1 MRGPS
6 FVHLHVHT
14 EYSLLDGACRISD
27 LVKAAAHQGSGAV
40 AVTDHGNLFA
50 AIEFYQAAV
59 AAGIKPILGY
69 EAYVAPGR
77 RQDRETLPGSQDA
90 GHHLVLLAADERGY
104 RNLLRL
110 ATTAYLDG
118 FYYRPRIDK
127 QVLAEHAE
135 GLIGLSACLQ
145 GEVPRRLLAGDE
157 DGARRAVAQYREIL
171 GPENF
176 YLEVQ
181 DHAIEDE
188 RRARPML
195 VGLAREMG
203 VPLVATND
211 VHYLSVDDTRAHD
224 VLLCINTGKLLSD
237 ANRMRYREREFHL
250 KTHDEM
256 QSRFPDLPE
265 ALANT
270 VEVAG
275 RCNLGLPFGRHHAP
289 VYPVPAGE
297 TPESMLRRLCEE
309 GLERRYG
316 KATKAI
322 RDQLEHEL
330 AIIQAK
336 GFSSYFLIV
345 WDFVRYAHDRG
356 IPCAARGSGVGCL
369 VAYLLGLSSV
379 DPLRYGLL
387 FERFMDPSRNEMPDL
402 DIDICQDG
410 RQEVIRYVH
419 EKYGQENV
427 AQIITF
433 GTMAARAAVRDVGR
447 VLDMPLVEV
456 DRIAKLIPA
465 QLHMTLERALVQEPD
480 LARLV
485 ESEPKVRDLM
495 DIARR
500 LEGLA
505 RHASVHAAGVVIA
518 DAPLVGYVPLCR
530 VGDDVT
536 TQWEMHAVGRAG
548 LLKMDFLGLRTL
560 STIQRAVSLVREH
573 RGVEVDL
580 ERIDLEDA
588 EVFGLFQRGET
599 KGIFQFES
607 AGMRDLLQ
615 KIRPDKLEDLIAA
628 NALYRPGP
636 MIMIDSYLER
646 KHGRVTYDYPHPVL
660 KEVLGETYGIMAYQE
675 QVMRMA
681 NRLGGIPLERA
692 YKLIKA
698 ISKKDRDV
706 IEAERDAFLT
716 GARKHRLRPGVAEE
730 IWQLITHFGGYGF
743 NKSHSAR
750 YAQIAYQTAYLKV
763 HYPVEFMA
771 ALLTYEMAD
780 TDKVAEY
787 IDECRR
793 MGIEVA
799 PPDINE
805 SGADFTVVGDRLRF
819 GLAAVKGIGE
829 RAVEAIEVAR
839 RQVGRFRS
847 LFHFAEHVDP
857 SAVNRAVADS
867 LVKCGAF
874 DSTGARRSQLAAVSD
889 RALAAGAAAQE
900 DRRRGQMNFFGQLA
914 ADPGA
919 PGHEEQALPDIPEW
933 PEGQLL
939 KYEKDVLGFYVSSH
953 PLAEHEPVLR
963 HFSTASTA
971 DLAQYPDGTEVVLG
985 GMIGP
990 VRPLFTKKGRN
1001 AGAKMAAF
1009 DFEDLAGKTSCII
1022 FPQDYEKHQELVRKD
1037 SIVFI
1042 RGQVDRRREEPSVR
1056 VSQVFTLEEGQRAL
1070 TKAVVIRLHE
1080 VGLDDALMENLRQVL
1095 AAHPGTVPIYIELVS
1110 RTHGRTTLRA
1120 GDTLS
1125 VSADAAFQRDLDNL
1139 LGDGHVVLTANGSGH
1154 TLKV

>member
-1 MRGPS
+1 VRGPS

-14 EYSLLDGACRISD
+14 EYSLLDGACRTAD
-27 LVKAAAHQGSGAV
+27 LVKATAHQGSGAV
-40 AVTDHGNLFA
+40 AITDHGNLFG

-127 QVLAEHAE
+127 EVLAEHAE

-195 VGLAREMG
+195 VGLAREMS

-211 VHYLSVDDTRAHD
+211 VHYLSADDTRAHD

-250 KTHDEM
+250 KTHEEM
-256 QSRFPDLPE
+256 QARFPDLPE

-275 RCNLGLPFGRHHAP
+275 RCNLGLQFGRHHAP

-379 DPLRYGLL
+379 DPIRYGLL

-447 VLDMPLVEV
+447 VLDMPLAEV

-465 QLHMTLERALVQEPD
+465 QLHMTLERALQQEPA

-485 ESEPKVRDLM
+485 ESDEKVRDLM

-530 VGDDVT
+530 VGDDIT

-560 STIQRAVSLVREH
+560 STIERAVRLVREH
-573 RGVEVDL
+573 RGVEIDL
-580 ERIDLEDA
+580 ERIGLEDA
-588 EVFGLFQRGET
+588 EVFGSFQRGET

-636 MIMIDSYLER
+636 MIMIDSFLDR
-646 KHGRVTYDYPHPVL
+646 KHGRVRYDYPHPVL
-660 KEVLGETYGIMAYQE
+660 KEILEETYGIMAYQE

-698 ISKKDRDV
+698 ISKKDRNI
-706 IEAERDAFLT
+706 IEAERDAFLA
-716 GARKHRLRPGVAEE
+716 GCRKHRLRPGVAEE

-805 SGADFTVVGDRLRF
+805 SGADFTVVGDRVRF
-819 GLAAVKGIGE
+819 GLAAVKGIGH

-874 DSTGARRSQLAAVSD
+874 DSTGARRSQLAAVMD
-889 RALAAGAAAQE
+889 RALAAGTAAQE
-900 DRRRGQMNFFGQLA
+900 DRRRGQMNFFGQFQ

-919 PGHEEQALPDIPEW
+919 LGPEEQALPDIPEW

-939 KYEKDVLGFYVSSH
+939 KYEKDVLGLYVSSH

-1022 FPQDYEKHQELVRKD
+1022 FPEDYEKHQELVRKD

-1056 VSQVFTLEEGQRAL
+1056 VSRLLTLEEGQRTL
-1070 TKAVVIRLHE
+1070 TQSVVIRLHE

-1110 RTHGRTTLRA
+1110 RTHGRTILRA
-1120 GDTLS
+1120 GDDLR
-1125 VSADAAFQRDLDNL
+1125 VSADAAFQRDVANL

>member
-1 MRGPS
+1 
-6 FVHLHVHT
+6 
-14 EYSLLDGACRISD
+14 
-27 LVKAAAHQGSGAV
+27 
-40 AVTDHGNLFA
+40 NLFA

-135 GLIGLSACLQ
+135 GLIGLSACLH

-203 VPLVATND
+203 VSLVATND

-316 KATKAI
+316 KATKTI

-485 ESEPKVRDLM
+485 ESDAKVRDLM

-560 STIQRAVSLVREH
+560 STIQRAADLVREH

-580 ERIDLEDA
+580 ERIGLEDA

-706 IEAERDAFLT
+706 IEAERDAFLA

-914 ADPGA
+914 ADPGPNGAGA

-971 DLAQYPDGTEVVLG
+971 DLAQYSDGTEVVLG
-985 GMIGP
+985 GMIGT

-1070 TKAVVIRLHE
+1070 TQAVVIRLHE
-1080 VGLDDALMENLRQVL
+1080 VGLDDALMENLRRPPGPDGQRLRPHAEGL
-1095 AAHPGTVPIYIELVS
+1095 AG
-1110 RTHGRTTLRA
+1110 
-1120 GDTLS
+1120 
-1125 VSADAAFQRDLDNL
+1125 
-1139 LGDGHVVLTANGSGH
+1139 LTAPAS
-1154 TLKV
+1154 T

>member
-1 MRGPS
+1 MPHTP

-40 AVTDHGNLFA
+40 TITDHGNLFG
-50 AIEFYQAAV
+50 AIEFHKAAV

-127 QVLAEHAE
+127 EVLAEHAE

-145 GEVPRRLLAGDE
+145 GEVPRRLLAGDS

-211 VHYLSVDDTRAHD
+211 VHYLSADDTRAHD

-250 KTHDEM
+250 KTHEEM
-256 QSRFPDLPE
+256 QARFPDLPE

-309 GLERRYG
+309 GLERRYD

-345 WDFVRYAHDRG
+345 WDFVHYAHDRG

-379 DPLRYGLL
+379 DPIRYGLL

-410 RQEVIRYVH
+410 RQNVIRYVH

-447 VLDMPLVEV
+447 VLDIPLAEV

-485 ESEPKVRDLM
+485 ESDAKVRDLM

-530 VGDDVT
+530 VGDDIT
-536 TQWEMHAVGRAG
+536 TQWKMHAVGRAG

-560 STIQRAVSLVREH
+560 STIERAVRLVREH
-573 RGVEVDL
+573 RGVAVDL
-580 ERIDLEDA
+580 ERIGLEDA

-636 MIMIDSYLER
+636 MIMIDSFLER

-660 KEVLGETYGIMAYQE
+660 KELLGETYGIMAYQE

-698 ISKKDRDV
+698 ISKKNRDV
-706 IEAERDAFLT
+706 IEAEREAFLA
-716 GARKHRLRPGVAEE
+716 GCRKHRLRPGVAEE

-750 YAQIAYQTAYLKV
+750 YAQVAYQTAYLKA

-787 IDECRR
+787 FAECRR

-805 SGADFTVVGDRLRF
+805 SGADFTVVGDRVRF
-819 GLAAVKGIGE
+819 GLAAVKGIGH
-829 RAVEAIEVAR
+829 RAVEAIEAAR
-839 RQVGRFRS
+839 RAVGRFRS

-867 LVKCGAF
+867 LIKCGAF
-874 DSTGARRSQLAAVSD
+874 DSTGARRSQLAAVMD

-919 PGHEEQALPDIPEW
+919 PGSEEQALPDIPEW

-971 DLAQYPDGTEVVLG
+971 DLAQYPDGAEVVLG

-1009 DFEDLAGKTSCII
+1009 DFEDFAGKTSCII
-1022 FPQDYEKHQELVRKD
+1022 FPEDYGKHQELVRKD

-1056 VSQVFTLEEGQRAL
+1056 VSRVLTLEEGQRTL
-1070 TKAVVIRLHE
+1070 TQSVVIRLHE

-1120 GDTLS
+1120 GDDLR
-1125 VSADAAFQRDLDNL
+1125 VSADAAFQRDVANL
-1139 LGDGHVVLTANGSGH
+1139 LGEDHLVLAANGHGD
-1154 TLKV
+1154 LAKV

>member
-1 MRGPS
+1 VRGPS

-40 AVTDHGNLFA
+40 AVTDHGNLFG

-90 GHHLVLLAADERGY
+90 GYHLVLLAADERGY

-127 QVLAEHAE
+127 EVLAEHAE

-250 KTHDEM
+250 KTHEEM
-256 QSRFPDLPE
+256 QARFPDLPE

-275 RCNLGLPFGRHHAP
+275 RCNLGLQFGRHHAP
-289 VYPVPAGE
+289 VYPVPGGE

-309 GLERRYG
+309 GLERRCG

-379 DPLRYGLL
+379 DPIRYGLL

-419 EKYGQENV
+419 EKYSQENV

-480 LARLV
+480 LRRLV

-530 VGDDVT
+530 VGDDIT
-536 TQWEMHAVGRAG
+536 TQWDMHAVGRAG

-560 STIQRAVSLVREH
+560 STIERAVRLVREH
-573 RGVEVDL
+573 RGVAVDL
-580 ERIDLEDA
+580 ERLGLEDA

-636 MIMIDSYLER
+636 MIMIDSFLER
-646 KHGRVTYDYPHPVL
+646 KHGRVTYDFPHPVL
-660 KEVLGETYGIMAYQE
+660 KEILEETYGIMAYQE

-706 IEAERDAFLT
+706 IEAERDAFLA
-716 GARKHRLRPGVAEE
+716 GCRKHRLRPGVAEE

-750 YAQIAYQTAYLKV
+750 YAQIAYQTAYLKA

-780 TDKVAEY
+780 TDKVREY
-787 IDECRR
+787 FKECRR

-805 SGADFTVVGDRLRF
+805 SGADFTVVGDRVRF
-819 GLAAVKGIGE
+819 GLAAVKGIGH
-829 RAVEAIEVAR
+829 RAVEAVEAAR
-839 RQVGRFRS
+839 RRVGRFRS
-847 LFHFAEHVDP
+847 LFHFCEQADLSV
-857 SAVNRAVADS
+857 VNRSVLDS
-867 LVKCGAF
+867 LIKCGAF
-874 DSTGARRSQLAAVSD
+874 DSTGARRSQLAVVSD
-889 RALAAGAAAQE
+889 RALAAGGAAQD
-900 DRRRGQMNFFGQLA
+900 DRRRGQMNFLGQFQA
-914 ADPGA
+914 EA
-919 PGHEEQALPDIPEW
+919 PPDEQALPDIPEW
-933 PEGQLL
+933 PQAQLL
-939 KYEKDVLGFYVSSH
+939 KYEEDVLGFYVSSH
-953 PLAEHEPVLR
+953 PLAEYEAVLR
-963 HFSTASTA
+963 HFSTATTA
-971 DLAQYPDGTEVVLG
+971 DLAQYPDGAEVALG

-990 VRPLFTKKGRN
+990 VRPLFTKKGKK

-1009 DFEDLAGKTSCII
+1009 DFEDLAGQVSCII
-1022 FPQDYEKHQELVRKD
+1022 FPEDYEKHQELVRKG

-1042 RGQVDRRREEPSVR
+1042 RGQVDRRREEPSIR
-1056 VSQVFTLEEGQRAL
+1056 VSRVLTLEEGQRTL
-1070 TKAVVIRLHE
+1070 TQSVVIRLHE
-1080 VGLDDALMENLRQVL
+1080 VGLDDALMENLQQVL

-1110 RTHGRTTLRA
+1110 RTHGRTILRA
-1120 GDTLS
+1120 GDSLR
-1125 VSADAAFQRDLDNL
+1125 VSADAAFQRDVANL
-1139 LGDGHVVLTANGSGH
+1139 LGEDHLVLTANGHGH
-1154 TLKV
+1154 LARV